1 MLIRCS
7 SLAKIMTEPK
17 TKAEGVLSKG
27 AKTYLTGLAKEVV
40 YGYREEISSKA
51 MEKGTRCEQDS
62 IDLYNS
68 VLFESLT
75 KNTERRSNDCITG
88 EPDLIKEG
96 LYGVDI
102 KTSWSLPTF
111 PALPEDVSDYEWQAR
126 GYMCLFDLPR
136 WDIAFCMVDTPDDLI
151 GYESHVIH
159 KVSEIDP
166 QLRVTAVSYLRDPEK
181 ESRMLEKAR
190 AAQLYI
196 AETIER
202 IKTIHG
208 A

>member
-7 SLAKIMTEPK
+7 QLGKIMPDPK

-27 AKTYLTGLAKEVV
+27 ARTYLNSLAKEAV

-51 MEKGTRCEQDS
+51 IRKGIDCEQQS

-68 VLFESLT
+68 VFFESL
-75 KNTERRSNDCITG
+75 KKHVGRLSNDCITG
-88 EPDLIKEG
+88 EPDLIKDG
-96 LYGVDI
+96 YGIDI
-102 KTSWSLPTF
+102 KTSWSLATF
-111 PALPEDVSDYEWQAR
+111 PALPEDCSDYEWQAR
-126 GYMCLFDLPR
+126 GYMCLFDRPR
-136 WDIAFCMVDTPDDLI
+136 WYIAFCMIDTPEDLI
-151 GYESHVIH
+151 GYEPLDLHQ
-159 KVSEIDP
+159 VSNIDP
-166 QLRVTAVSYLRDPEK
+166 HLRVTVISYHRDDEK
-181 ESRMLEKAR
+181 EAKMLEKAR
-190 AAQLYI
+190 AAQVYV

>member
-17 TKAEGVLSKG
+17 AKAEGVLSKG

-88 EPDLIKEG
+88 EPDLIKAG

-159 KVSEIDP
+159 KVGEIDP

>member
-7 SLAKIMTEPK
+7 SLAKIMSEPK
-17 TKAEGVLSKG
+17 TKAEGLLSKG

-51 MEKGTRCEQDS
+51 MEKGTRCEQES
-62 IDLYNS
+62 IDLYNQVFFS
-68 VLFESLT
+68 SLT
-75 KNTERRSNDCITG
+75 KNQERRSNDCITG
-88 EPDLIKEG
+88 EPDLIGKDF
-96 LYGVDI
+96 GVDI
-102 KTSWSLPTF
+102 KTAWSLCTF
-111 PALPEDVSDYEWQAR
+111 PALPEDMPDYEWQAR

-136 WDIAFCMVDTPDDLI
+136 WDIAYCMIDTPDDLI
-151 GYESHVIH
+151 GYEQLAIH

-166 QLRVTAVSYLRDPEK
+166 HLRVTVVSYHRDADK
-181 ESRMLEKAR
+181 EAKMLEKAR

-196 AETIER
+196 TETIQR
-202 IKTIHG
+202 IKDIHG

>member
-17 TKAEGVLSKG
+17 TKAEGLLSKG

-40 YGYREEISSKA
+40 YGYREEISSKP
-51 MEKGTRCEQDS
+51 MQKGTRCEQES
-62 IDLYNS
+62 IDLYNQVFFS
-68 VLFESLT
+68 SLT
-75 KNTERRSNDCITG
+75 KNAERRSNDCITG
-88 EPDLIKEG
+88 EPDLIGKDF
-96 LYGVDI
+96 GVDI
-102 KTSWSLPTF
+102 KTAWSLCTF
-111 PALPEDVSDYEWQAR
+111 PALPDDMPDYEWQAR

-136 WDIAFCMVDTPDDLI
+136 WDIAYCMIDTPDDLI
-151 GYESHVIH
+151 GYEQYGIH

-166 QLRVTAVSYLRDPEK
+166 HLRVTVVSYLRDPEK
-181 ESRMLEKAR
+181 ESRMLDKAR

>member
-7 SLAKIMTEPK
+7 QLGKIMPDPK

-27 AKTYLTGLAKEVV
+27 ARTYLNTLAKEAV

-51 MEKGTRCEQDS
+51 IRKGIDCEQQS

-68 VLFESLT
+68 VFFERLE
-75 KNTERRSNDCITG
+75 KHVGRLSNDCITG
-88 EPDLIKEG
+88 EPDLIKDG
-96 LYGVDI
+96 YGIDI
-102 KTSWSLPTF
+102 KTSWSLATF
-111 PALPEDVSDYEWQAR
+111 PALPEDCSDYEWQAR
-126 GYMCLFDLPR
+126 GYMCLFDRPR
-136 WDIAFCMVDTPDDLI
+136 WDIAFCMIDTPEDLI
-151 GYESHVIH
+151 GYEPLDLHQVSH
-159 KVSEIDP
+159 IDP
-166 QLRVTAVSYLRDPEK
+166 HLRVTVISYHRDAEK
-181 ESRMLEKAR
+181 EAKMLEKAR
-190 AAQLYI
+190 AAQVYV

>member
-7 SLAKIMTEPK
+7 SLGKIMAEPK
-17 TKAEGVLSKG
+17 TKAEGILSKG

-51 MEKGTRCEQDS
+51 IEKGIRCEQES

-68 VLFESLT
+68 VFFESLQKHT
-75 KNTERRSNDCITG
+75 GRLSNDCITG
-88 EPDLIKEG
+88 EPDLVKPDMGI
-96 LYGVDI
+96 DI
-102 KTSWSLPTF
+102 KTSWSLLTF
-111 PALPEDVSDYEWQAR
+111 PALPEDCSDYEWQAR
-126 GYMCLFDLPR
+126 GYMCLFDKPR

-151 GYESHVIH
+151 GYERLDIH

-166 QLRVTAVSYLRDPEK
+166 QLRVTVVTYHRDADK
-181 ESRMLEKAR
+181 EARMLEKAR
-190 AAQLYI
+190 AAQIYI
-196 AETIER
+196 QETIER
-202 IKTIHG
+202 IRAIHG

>member
-7 SLAKIMTEPK
+7 SLSKIMTEPK
-17 TKAEGVLSKG
+17 TKAEGLLSKG

-51 MEKGTRCEQDS
+51 MEKGTRCEQES
-62 IDLYNS
+62 IDLYNQVFFS
-68 VLFESLT
+68 SLT
-75 KNTERRSNDCITG
+75 KNQERRSNDCITG
-88 EPDLIKEG
+88 EPDLIGKDF
-96 LYGVDI
+96 GVDI
-102 KTSWSLPTF
+102 KTAWSLCTF
-111 PALPEDVSDYEWQAR
+111 PALPEDMPDYEWQAR

-136 WDIAFCMVDTPDDLI
+136 WDIAYCMIDTPDDLI
-151 GYESHVIH
+151 GYEQYGIH

-166 QLRVTAVSYLRDPEK
+166 HLRVTVVSYHRDADK
-181 ESRMLEKAR
+181 EAKMLEKAR

-196 AETIER
+196 TETIQR
-202 IKTIHG
+202 IKDIHG

>member
-1 MLIRCS
+1 M
-7 SLAKIMTEPK
+7 EP
-17 TKAEGVLSKG
+17 AHL
-27 AKTYLTGLAKEVV
+27 
-40 YGYREEISSKA
+40 
-51 MEKGTRCEQDS
+51 
-62 IDLYNS
+62 
-68 VLFESLT
+68 
-75 KNTERRSNDCITG
+75 
-88 EPDLIKEG
+88 
-96 LYGVDI
+96 
-102 KTSWSLPTF
+102 

-126 GYMCLFDLPR
+126 GLYVPFDLPR

>member
-7 SLAKIMTEPK
+7 SLSKIMSEPK
-17 TKAEGVLSKG
+17 TKAEGLLSKG

-51 MEKGTRCEQDS
+51 MEKGTRCEQES
-62 IDLYNS
+62 IDLYNQVFFS
-68 VLFESLT
+68 SLT
-75 KNTERRSNDCITG
+75 KNAERRSNDCITG
-88 EPDLIKEG
+88 EPDLIGKDF
-96 LYGVDI
+96 GVDI
-102 KTSWSLPTF
+102 KTAWSLCTF
-111 PALPEDVSDYEWQAR
+111 PALPDDMPDYEWQAR

-136 WDIAFCMVDTPDDLI
+136 WDIAYCMIDTPDDLI
-151 GYESHVIH
+151 GYEQYGIH

-166 QLRVTAVSYLRDPEK
+166 HLRVTVVSYRRVDDK
-181 ESRMLEKAR
+181 EARMLEKAR

-196 AETIER
+196 NETIQR
-202 IKTIHG
+202 IKDIHG

>member
-1 MLIRCS
+1 
-7 SLAKIMTEPK
+7 
-17 TKAEGVLSKG
+17 
-27 AKTYLTGLAKEVV
+27 
-40 YGYREEISSKA
+40 

-75 KNTERRSNDCITG
+75 KTPERRSNDCITG
-88 EPDLIKEG
+88 EPDLIKAG

-126 GYMCLFDLPR
+126 GYMCLFNLPR

-181 ESRMLEKAR
+181 ESRMLDKAR

>member
-1 MLIRCS
+1 
-7 SLAKIMTEPK
+7 MTEPK

-62 IDLYNS
+62 IDLYNQVFFS
-68 VLFESLT
+68 SLT
-75 KNTERRSNDCITG
+75 KNAERRSNDCITG
-88 EPDLIKEG
+88 EPDLIGKDF
-96 LYGVDI
+96 GVDI
-102 KTSWSLPTF
+102 KTAWSLCTF
-111 PALPEDVSDYEWQAR
+111 PALPDDMPDYEWQAR

-136 WDIAFCMVDTPDDLI
+136 WDIAYCMIDTPDDLI
-151 GYESHVIH
+151 GYEQYGIH

-166 QLRVTAVSYLRDPEK
+166 HLRVTVVSYLRDPEK
-181 ESRMLEKAR
+181 ESRMLDKAR

>member
-17 TKAEGVLSKG
+17 TKAEGLLSKG

-40 YGYREEISSKA
+40 YGYREEISSKP
-51 MEKGTRCEQDS
+51 MQKGTRCEQES
-62 IDLYNS
+62 IDLYNQVFFS
-68 VLFESLT
+68 SLT
-75 KNTERRSNDCITG
+75 KNAERRSNDCITG
-88 EPDLIKEG
+88 EPDLIGKDF
-96 LYGVDI
+96 GVDI
-102 KTSWSLPTF
+102 KTAWSLCTF
-111 PALPEDVSDYEWQAR
+111 PALPDDMPDYEWQAR

-136 WDIAFCMVDTPDDLI
+136 WDIAYCMIDTPDDLI
-151 GYESHVIH
+151 GYEQYGIH

-166 QLRVTAVSYLRDPEK
+166 HLRVTVVSYLRDPEK
-181 ESRMLEKAR
+181 ESRMLDKAR

-196 AETIER
+196 SETIER

>member
-1 MLIRCS
+1 
-7 SLAKIMTEPK
+7 MTEPK
-17 TKAEGVLSKG
+17 TKAEGLLSKG

-40 YGYREEISSKA
+40 YGYREEISSKP

-75 KNTERRSNDCITG
+75 KNAERRSNDCITG
-88 EPDLIKEG
+88 EPDLIGKDF
-96 LYGVDI
+96 GVDI
-102 KTSWSLPTF
+102 KTAWSLCTF
-111 PALPEDVSDYEWQAR
+111 PALPDDMPDYEWQAR

-136 WDIAFCMVDTPDDLI
+136 WDIAYCMIDTPDDLI
-151 GYESHVIH
+151 GYEQYGIH

-166 QLRVTAVSYLRDPEK
+166 HLRVTVVSYLRDPEK
-181 ESRMLEKAR
+181 ESRMLDKAR

>member
-17 TKAEGVLSKG
+17 TKAEGLLSKG
-27 AKTYLTGLAKEVV
+27 AKTYLTRLAKEVV
-40 YGYREEISSKA
+40 YGYREEISSKP
-51 MEKGTRCEQDS
+51 MQKGTRCEQES
-62 IDLYNS
+62 IDLYNQVFFS
-68 VLFESLT
+68 SLT
-75 KNTERRSNDCITG
+75 KNQERRSNDCITG
-88 EPDLIKEG
+88 EPDLIGKDF
-96 LYGVDI
+96 GVDI
-102 KTSWSLPTF
+102 KTAWSLCTF
-111 PALPEDVSDYEWQAR
+111 PALPEDMPDYEWQAR

-136 WDIAFCMVDTPDDLI
+136 WDIAYCMIDTPDDLI
-151 GYESHVIH
+151 GYEQYGIH

-166 QLRVTAVSYLRDPEK
+166 HLRVTVVSYLRDPEK
-181 ESRMLEKAR
+181 ESRMLDKAR

>member
-17 TKAEGVLSKG
+17 TKAEGLLSKG

-88 EPDLIKEG
+88 EPDLIGKDF
-96 LYGVDI
+96 GVDI
-102 KTSWSLPTF
+102 KTAWSLCTF
-111 PALPEDVSDYEWQAR
+111 PALPDDMPDYEWQAR

-136 WDIAFCMVDTPDDLI
+136 WDIAYCMIDTPDDLI
-151 GYESHVIH
+151 GYEQYGIH

-166 QLRVTAVSYLRDPEK
+166 HLRVTVVSFHRDADK
-181 ESRMLEKAR
+181 EARMLEKAR

-196 AETIER
+196 TETIQR
-202 IKTIHG
+202 IKDIHG

>member
-17 TKAEGVLSKG
+17 TKAEGLLSKG

-75 KNTERRSNDCITG
+75 KNAERRSNDCITG
-88 EPDLIKEG
+88 EPDLIGKDF
-96 LYGVDI
+96 GVDI
-102 KTSWSLPTF
+102 KTAWSLCTF
-111 PALPEDVSDYEWQAR
+111 PALPDDMPYYEWQAR

-136 WDIAFCMVDTPDDLI
+136 WDIAYCMIDTPDDLI
-151 GYESHVIH
+151 GYEQYGIH

-166 QLRVTAVSYLRDPEK
+166 HLRVTVVSYLRDPEK
-181 ESRMLEKAR
+181 ESRMLDKAR

>member
-7 SLAKIMTEPK
+7 SISKIMSEPK
-17 TKAEGVLSKG
+17 TKAEGILSKG

-51 MEKGTRCEQDS
+51 MEKGTRCEQES
-62 IDLYNS
+62 IDLYNQVFFS
-68 VLFESLT
+68 SLT

-88 EPDLIKEG
+88 EPDLIGKDF
-96 LYGVDI
+96 GVDI
-102 KTSWSLPTF
+102 KTAWSLCTF
-111 PALPEDVSDYEWQAR
+111 PALPDDMPDYEWQAR

-136 WDIAFCMVDTPDDLI
+136 WDIAYCMIDTPDDLI
-151 GYESHVIH
+151 GYEQYGIH

-166 QLRVTAVSYLRDPEK
+166 HLRVTVVSFHRDADK
-181 ESRMLEKAR
+181 EARMLEKAR

-196 AETIER
+196 TETIQR
-202 IKTIHG
+202 IKDIHG

>member
-62 IDLYNS
+62 IDLYNQVFFS
-68 VLFESLT
+68 SLT
-75 KNTERRSNDCITG
+75 KNAERRSNDCITG
-88 EPDLIKEG
+88 EPDLIGKDF
-96 LYGVDI
+96 GVDI
-102 KTSWSLPTF
+102 KTAWSLCTF
-111 PALPEDVSDYEWQAR
+111 PALPDDMPDYEWQAR

-136 WDIAFCMVDTPDDLI
+136 WDIAYCMIDTPDDLI
-151 GYESHVIH
+151 GYEQYGIH

-166 QLRVTAVSYLRDPEK
+166 HLRVTVVSYLRDPEK
-181 ESRMLEKAR
+181 ESRMLDKAR